1 MTEKIKWRVN
11 TLPIATLNRIS
22 NRVLCR
28 SSKGLI
34 VLQYDY
40 VFKIWYDPQDPVKS
54 FDGEVFK
61 WSEISE

>member
-22 NRVLCR
+22 NRVLCK

-34 VLQYDY
+34 VLQYDH
-40 VFKIWYDPQDPVKS
+40 VFKIWYDPQDPVKPFS
-54 FDGEVFK
+54 GEVFK
-61 WSEISE
+61 WCEISE